1 MQTTTTSPSKS
12 PANISKTI
20 TPDVTPTDTIGNV
33 KQMIED
39 TEGIPKSDQQR
50 LMFGGRQLADGSTL
64 NDLLDGYK
72 SHDGCRTLHLL
83 VSNVGDEGQSSNVG
97 GFLLQFSANNG
108 SSAPCKTTATRA
120 SMSTLAQKD

>member
-1 MQTTTTSPSKS
+1 MQTTTTITVQITGK
-12 PANISKTI
+12 NISRTI

-72 SHDGCRTLHLL
+72 NHDGRRTFHL
-83 VSNVGDEGQSSNVG
+83 VPNAGNEGSSN
-97 GFLLQFSANNG
+97 AN
-108 SSAPCKTTATRA
+108 AFRTA
-120 SMSTLAQKD
+120 AQQQ

>member
-1 MQTTTTSPSKS
+1 MLKRACRPSPSKS

-33 KQMIED
+33 KQMIEE

-64 NDLLDGYK
+64 NDILDGWK
-72 SHDGCRTLHLL
+72 AHDPRRTFHLL
-83 VSNVGDEGQSSNVG
+83 EAA
-97 GFLLQFSANNG
+97 SAT
-108 SSAPCKTTATRA
+108 SSA
-120 SMSTLAQKD
+120 AQARRRSRRRKRR

>member
-1 MQTTTTSPSKS
+1 MLHRACRPPRPSPSKS

-72 SHDGCRTLHLL
+72 SHDGCRTLLFRL
-83 VSNVGDEGQSSNVG
+83 ERRGRRS
-97 GFLLQFSANNG
+97 
-108 SSAPCKTTATRA
+108 K
-120 SMSTLAQKD
+120 

>member
-1 MQTTTTSPSKS
+1 MLHRACRPPRPSPSKS

-50 LMFGGRQLADGSTL
+50 LMFGGGACPDGSTL
-64 NDLLDGYK
+64 NDLLDGYQT
-72 SHDGCRTLHLL
+72 HDGRRTFHLL
-83 VSNVGDEGQSSNVG
+83 VS
-97 GFLLQFSANNG
+97 
-108 SSAPCKTTATRA
+108 KRR
-120 SMSTLAQKD
+120 KRR

>member
-20 TPDVTPTDTIGNV
+20 TPQVTPTDTIGNV

-50 LMFGGRQLADGSTL
+50 LMFGGGACPDGSTL
-64 NDLLDGYK
+64 NDLLEGYK
-72 SHDGCRTLHLL
+72 TYDPRRTFHLL
-83 VSNVGDEGQSSNVG
+83 V
-97 GFLLQFSANNG
+97 
-108 SSAPCKTTATRA
+108 PKRR
-120 SMSTLAQKD
+120 KRR

>member
-1 MQTTTTSPSKS
+1 MLHRACRPSPSKS
-12 PANISKTI
+12 LARISQI
-20 TPDVTPTDTIGNV
+20 TPEVKPNDTIGNV

-72 SHDGCRTLHLL
+72 NHDGRRTFHP
-83 VSNVGDEGQSSNVG
+83 V
-97 GFLLQFSANNG
+97 
-108 SSAPCKTTATRA
+108 PKRR
-120 SMSTLAQKD
+120 KRR